1 MAACSRA
8 HLSQP
13 VREKDGRRA
22 NGPTREGGL
31 PSPFVRNRWRCI
43 SFPPCFFLSS
53 FLCKCFP
60 DAKSAPGRAW
70 PMRCKGETLFFHWFN
85 TNTSRSNIFL
95 CLHLSPDMFLLLFS
109 LSLSFC
115 LYFLWGSSDISWDP
129 SHSGIVRSEFR
140 GQVCNPP
147 RQQMDLD
154 LREIS
159 FLWGLCLQRINI
171 SSFDVLL
178 QHDTRE
184 QSWGKETDKMTTSL
198 IDMSRYNSMTRS
210 TVMSL

>member
-70 PMRCKGETLFFHWFN
+70 PMLCKGETLFFHWFN

-95 CLHLSPDMFLLLFS
+95 YLHLSPDMFLLLFS
-109 LSLSFC
+109 LSHSVCIFYEGVLTSAEIHHTLEPWGQSLGVKCVTHLDSKWTLTSGKFLFC
-115 LYFLWGSSDISWDP
+115 EVCVYSVLIYHLLTCCYNTILESRAGEKKRTRWQ
-129 SHSGIVRSEFR
+129 
-140 GQVCNPP
+140 QV
-147 RQQMDLD
+147 
-154 LREIS
+154 
-159 FLWGLCLQRINI
+159 
-171 SSFDVLL
+171 
-178 QHDTRE
+178 
-184 QSWGKETDKMTTSL
+184 
-198 IDMSRYNSMTRS
+198 
-210 TVMSL
+210 